1 MKIQIRKE
9 RTPNGRFFF
18 PYEWDGEKWVRL
30 IEALVN
36 VGKDEVVSLSKC
48 KDAVIALKFP
58 QISVVSEYELD
69 DDGELISPTEGQ

>member
-9 RTPNGRFFF
+9 RTPNGWFFF

-36 VGKDEVVSLSKC
+36 VGEDEVASLYMC
-48 KDAVIALKFP
+48 KDAVIAIKFP
-58 QISVVSEYELD
+58 QSTVVSEYELD
-69 DDGELISPTEGQ
+69 DDGELISPTEGI